1 MSKAMSGKRPFKV
14 GFVGGSISTGQGAS
28 SEQVTAWIPTFKR
41 YLEKVFPGISVRNGC
56 IAGTPSAYM
65 VVCLEMSVDADA
77 DVVFSEYILND
88 GKMDSIV
95 GNINVQETER
105 LIRRILSL
113 PGRPAF
119 VFMQTFTHGMTYPLG
134 HNEYRPFHEGIEDVY
149 GALAQFYDLPWLSMR
164 DATYL
169 IAVHRNVSGFDYN
182 EIMNSRNGDLIHPS
196 DLGHKMMADLA
207 VWLFQSTMID
217 VLIRPL
223 DDEDKMMLGEEIP
236 TPMYQGN
243 YVPTNVPM
251 CLQFEALKTI
261 IANSSGFVFIEE
273 GAKKKKGFVA
283 HQPGSSILFHL
294 NTVRDQ
300 SGGQVLVQIGHLKS
314 YEGMGMAEA
323 RCISGCTC
331 EPKVID
337 GLQSRRVSQTY
348 LAGISVSQAA
358 DCFLRLNVLNK
369 TSSTTGNK
377 FKVTGLMVSD
387 TANPSKTHGFMKE
400 EEFGAM
406 STT

>member
-1 MSKAMSGKRPFKV
+1 V
-14 GFVGGSISTGQGAS
+14 
-28 SEQVTAWIPTFKR
+28 
-41 YLEKVFPGISVRNGC
+41 
-56 IAGTPSAYM
+56 
-65 VVCLEMSVDADA
+65 
-77 DVVFSEYILND
+77 
-88 GKMDSIV
+88 DSIV

-105 LIRRILSL
+105 LIRRVLSL

-119 VFMQTFTHGMTYPLG
+119 VFMQTFTHGMTFPFG
-134 HNEYRPFHEGIEDVY
+134 HPDHRPFHEGIEDVY
-149 GALAQFYDLPWLSMR
+149 GALAFFYDLPWLSMR
-164 DATYL
+164 DATYR
-169 IAVHRNVSGFDYN
+169 IAVHHNVTGFDYM
-182 EIMNSRNGDLIHPS
+182 EIMNSKRGNPPDLIHPS

-223 DDEDKMMLGEEIP
+223 EKEERLLLQEEIP
-236 TPMYQGN
+236 APMYKGN
-243 YVPTNVPM
+243 HVPTNVPM

-261 IANSSGFVFIEE
+261 ISNSTGFEFIEE
-273 GAKKKKGFVA
+273 GVKKKKGFVA

-314 YEGMGMAEA
+314 YEGMGMAEVK
-323 RCISGCTC
+323 CESGCTC

-348 LAGISVSQAA
+348 LAGISVSQAK
-358 DCFLRLNVLNK
+358 DCFLRLRVLNK
-369 TSSTTGNK
+369 TSSGTGTK
-377 FKVTGLMVSD
+377 FKITGLMMSD
-387 TANPSKTHGFMKE
+387 TANPSKKHGFMNE
-400 EEFGAM
+400 QEFGAM